1 MNLQMQLDNVTSY
14 MDEHEENMHDLQ
26 YHTRYRDTHA
36 YNCMSRSYSSLPFRT
51 NAMKTIFAG
60 TTKIARVSASLLWM
74 VA

>member
-26 YHTRYRDTHA
+26 YHTRYHKTYA
-36 YNCMSRSYSSLPFRT
+36 ENWICGSWSSHPFNINTR
-51 NAMKTIFAG
+51 KTIFAG
-60 TTKIARVSASLLWM
+60 TTKIGRVSASLLWM